1 MKIDV
6 KLGHDSYPIWIARG
20 LLAEAGQYLNLK
32 RRVLVVTDDGV
43 PARYA
48 QQLLKV
54 CEEEKGTGI
63 LLTLPQGEASKT
75 LANFERICRVML
87 EHGFTRKDCVT
98 AVGGGVI

>member
-43 PARYA
+43 PGAVRAAAA
-48 QQLLKV
+48 QGL
-54 CEEEKGTGI
+54 
-63 LLTLPQGEASKT
+63 
-75 LANFERICRVML
+75 
-87 EHGFTRKDCVT
+87 
-98 AVGGGVI
+98 